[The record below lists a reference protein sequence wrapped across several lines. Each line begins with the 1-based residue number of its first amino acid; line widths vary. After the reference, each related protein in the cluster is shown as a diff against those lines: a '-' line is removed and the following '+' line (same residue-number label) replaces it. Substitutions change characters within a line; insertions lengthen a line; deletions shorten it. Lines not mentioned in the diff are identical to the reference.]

1 MTPINLTEDNSKLLD
16 KCQLFNGID
25 PKALNDLAAHAYRQ
39 RFAAGEQIFQTGSP
53 GQSLM
58 AVCSGTVRITFPSS
72 KGKEIILSDL
82 TNGEVFGE
90 MSLLDGHE
98 RSADAVALT
107 NCELMILERRDMLPV
122 LESNPQVCLK
132 LLNVLCG
139 RLRRANELMAD
150 IAFYDLPMRLAK
162 TIVRLAAGTSHAS
175 GVGMKTKLS
184 CSQLE
189 LANMIGASRE
199 NVNRCLNDWQRRGIV
214 NLEDGWI
221 YLVSPD
227 ALEKLAAA

>member
-1 MTPINLTEDNSKLLD
+1 MTPINMTEDNSKLLG

-25 PKALNDLAAHAYRQ
+25 AKALNDLAARAYRQ
-39 RFAAGEQIFQTGSP
+39 RFAAGEQIFHIGTP

-58 AVCSGTVRITFPSS
+58 AVCSGTVRITFPSN

-90 MSLLDGHE
+90 MSLLDGNE
-98 RSADAVALT
+98 RSADAVAFNNIEIIL
-107 NCELMILERRDMLPV
+107 LERRDMVPV

-162 TIVRLAAGTSHAS
+162 TMMRLATGSGHAS
-175 GVGMKTKLS
+175 GAGMKTKLS

-221 YLVSPD
+221 YLVAPE
-227 ALEKLAAA
+227 ALEKLAAS

>member
-1 MTPINLTEDNSKLLD
+1 MTPINMTEDNSKLLG
-16 KCQLFNGID
+16 KCQLFSGID
-25 PKALNDLAAHAYRQ
+25 ADALKDLASRAYRQ
-39 RFAAGEQIFQTGSP
+39 RYTAGEQIFHIGSP

-58 AVCSGTVRITFPSS
+58 AVSSGTVRITFPST

-90 MSLLDGHE
+90 MSLLDGNE

-107 NCELMILERRDMLPV
+107 NCELMILERRDMV
-122 LESNPQVCLK
+122 AFLEKNPHICLK

-162 TIVRLAAGTSHAS
+162 TILRLAKGTANAPEAS
-175 GVGMKTKLS
+175 MKTKLS
-184 CSQLE
+184 SSQLE

-221 YLVSPD
+221 FLVTPD

>member
-1 MTPINLTEDNSKLLD
+1 MTPINMTEDNGKLLA
-16 KCQLFNGID
+16 KCQLFSDID
-25 PKALNDLAAHAYRQ
+25 ADALSDLASRAYRQ
-39 RFAAGEQIFQTGSP
+39 RFVAGESIFHIGSP

-58 AVCSGTVRITFPSS
+58 AVSSGTVRITFPSA

-82 TNGEVFGE
+82 TDGEVFGE
-90 MSLLDGHE
+90 MSLLDGSE

-107 NCELMILERRDMLPV
+107 NCELMILERRDVVPF
-122 LESNPQVCLK
+122 LEKHPHICLK
-132 LLNVLCG
+132 LLSVLCG

-162 TIVRLAAGTSHAS
+162 MMLRLAAGSANAPEA
-175 GVGMKTKLS
+175 GRKTKLS

-221 YLVSPD
+221 FLVMPD
-227 ALEKLAAA
+227 ALEKLAAY

>member
-1 MTPINLTEDNSKLLD
+1 MTEDNSKLLG
-16 KCQLFNGID
+16 KCQLFSSID
-25 PKALNDLAAHAYRQ
+25 IAALKDLAARAYRQ
-39 RFAAGEQIFQTGSP
+39 RFTAGEQIFHIGSP

-58 AVCSGTVRITFPSS
+58 AVCSGTVRITFPSTT
-72 KGKEIILSDL
+72 GKEIILSDL
-82 TNGEVFGE
+82 TDGEVFGE
-90 MSLLDGHE
+90 MSLLDGHD

-107 NCELMILERRDMLPV
+107 NCELLILERRDLVPF
-122 LESNPQVCLK
+122 LENNPHICLK

-162 TIVRLAAGTSHAS
+162 MILRLATGSVNVTEPN
-175 GVGMKTKLS
+175 MKTKLS

-221 YLVSPD
+221 NLVMPD
-227 ALEKLAAA
+227 ALEKLAVP

>member
-1 MTPINLTEDNSKLLD
+1 MTPINMTEDNSKLLG
-16 KCQLFNGID
+16 KCQLFSGID
-25 PKALNDLAAHAYRQ
+25 ADALKDLASRAYRQ
-39 RFAAGEQIFQTGSP
+39 RYTAGEQIFHTGSP

-58 AVCSGTVRITFPSS
+58 AVSSGTVRITFPST

-90 MSLLDGHE
+90 MSLLDGNE

-107 NCELMILERRDMLPV
+107 NCELMILERRDMLSF
-122 LESNPQVCLK
+122 LEKNPHICLK

-162 TIVRLAAGTSHAS
+162 TILRLAKGSAS
-175 GVGMKTKLS
+175 APEASMKTKLS
-184 CSQLE
+184 TSQLE

-221 YLVSPD
+221 FLVIPD